1 MVMAGDAGT
10 LPGGMMLTSS
20 AAPRWSSDAVWS
32 VPALGSMPRRERSH
46 PATLFPPEMALPGD
60 HGAGTEEVPVG
71 RPEAWIPPPNLLSAS
86 SSSSRVALGGA
97 GERGAPDAAAAV
109 DLARGGDVG
118 GVPVVIGDGASSA
131 AAARCGEGELR
142 GNGRGLIISP
152 SSHHS
157 RCRRRRRADQIHPW
171 SRFRGA
177 GMVSS
182 AEVVIRT
189 TSPDVKVD
197 AMCVT
202 PTGDVLCVGTKM
214 GGRVW
219 HGEIHSTCPSRQP
232 ARTNLRRRSHHP
244 RDPKPLTRS
253 SLFLPPSFPQTLHR
267 ARASLASRPPARGS
281 PPSPS
286 SPTAPSSPAATRGS
300 SRRGPCPETSSRGPS
315 TSRAAARTPT
325 TLRSPRW

>member
-1 MVMAGDAGT
+1 
-10 LPGGMMLTSS
+10 
-20 AAPRWSSDAVWS
+20 
-32 VPALGSMPRRERSH
+32 
-46 PATLFPPEMALPGD
+46 
-60 HGAGTEEVPVG
+60 
-71 RPEAWIPPPNLLSAS
+71 
-86 SSSSRVALGGA
+86 
-97 GERGAPDAAAAV
+97 
-109 DLARGGDVG
+109 
-118 GVPVVIGDGASSA
+118 
-131 AAARCGEGELR
+131 
-142 GNGRGLIISP
+142 
-152 SSHHS
+152 
-157 RCRRRRRADQIHPW
+157 
-171 SRFRGA
+171 
-177 GMVSS
+177 MVSS

-267 ARASLASRPPARGS
+267 ARASRASRPPARGS

-325 TLRSPRW
+325 TPRSPRWRRAAAAAAATAPSSRGNGSRSWCPPAATAPSSRGNDSRGRPGPCSNTTTYRETLEYAKSQ